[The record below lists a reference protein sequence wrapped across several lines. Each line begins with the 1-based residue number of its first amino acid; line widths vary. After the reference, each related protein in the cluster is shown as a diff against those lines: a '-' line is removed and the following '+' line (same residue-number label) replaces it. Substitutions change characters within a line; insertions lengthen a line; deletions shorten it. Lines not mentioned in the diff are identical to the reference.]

1 MRMKQV
7 TTHQDFIRD
16 IQKATGCQGYIS
28 WNKIAAYRGVSKNNN
43 IERERL
49 TIGCKYIEDGRGKRY
64 RVIDIA
70 ARMKELE
77 QIEIER
83 YES

>member
-1 MRMKQV
+1 MKQV

-16 IQKATGCQGYIS
+16 IQKTTGCQGYIS
-28 WNKIAAYRGVSKNNN
+28 WKKIAAYRGVSKNNN
-43 IERERL
+43 RERARL
-49 TIGCKYIEDGRGKRY
+49 TFGCKYVADGRGKRY

-70 ARMKELE
+70 ARMKELD

-83 YES
+83 YE